1 MSARTIAVSGS
12 SGLVGRA
19 LLKDLGEKRVLRLV
33 RARGEGGPGALVW
46 DPARGALETGR
57 LNGCEAVVHLAGEPI
72 GSRRWSAPVK
82 DRIRRS
88 RTEGTRLLA
97 GALARIAHPPRVLV
111 SASAIGIY
119 GDRGDEVLDEAS
131 PAGSGFL
138 PEVAEAWEAAAQRA
152 AAAGIRVVSLRFGII
167 LSARGGALRRMLTP
181 FRLGGGGPLGSGRQW
196 MSWVHVADVV
206 GAIRMALE
214 RDDLSGP
221 INVVSPAPVRNA
233 EFSHAL
239 GHVLHRPSFLRAPA
253 FALRLALGEMADA
266 LLLSSQRVIPARLQ
280 AAGYQFRFPSLD
292 AALADLLG

>member
-1 MSARTIAVSGS
+1 VRAFVTGATGFVGRSLLPALRGAGVEVSAWVRGPAPAGAIAVPVEG
-12 SGLVGRA
+12 GA
-19 LLKDLGEKRVLRLV
+19 EATV
-33 RARGEGGPGALVW
+33 RAI
-46 DPARGALETGR
+46 D
-57 LNGCEAVVHLAGEPI
+57 EADAIVNLAGEPI
-72 GSRRWSAPVK
+72 AGHRWTAARRRRLVASRVETTRA
-82 DRIRRS
+82 IRH
-88 RTEGTRLLA
+88 
-97 GALARIAHPPRVLV
+97 ALGVATARPRVLV
-111 SASAIGIY
+111 SASAVGIY
-119 GDRGDEVLDEAS
+119 GDRGDEVLTESS
-131 PAGSGFL
+131 PPGAGFL
-138 PEVAEAWEAAAQRA
+138 AELCQAWEGEALAAASA
-152 AAAGIRVVSLRFGII
+152 MTRVVVLRIGVV
-167 LSARGGALRRMLTP
+167 LGPGGGALEKMVPVFRA
-181 FRLGGGGPLGSGRQW
+181 RLGGRLGSGRQW